1 MKVKTEFSSC
11 EKTVFEL
18 VSRTCLQQV
27 TFVFRREVWKRMNS
41 AQFLTFSRKIKLI
54 NYPSQLQSSIV
65 NLLFFQTLFSFSSGE
80 SRGFKK
86 LKNGVLNSNSNIKA
100 IRYPPRTIRL
110 RPAQA
115 GAHQRF
121 WGVSN
126 TRGLVAP
133 CNAAIDASSLATSAA
148 VTWT

>member
-54 NYPSQLQSSIV
+54 NCPYQLQSSIV
-65 NLLFFQTLFSFSSGE
+65 NLLFFQTLFSFSSRE
-80 SRGFKK
+80 RTPFKK
-86 LKNGVLNSNSNIKA
+86 LKNEVLNSNSNFKQD
-100 IRYPPRTIRL
+100 RYPPIHLRADQNFFDFLVILELPRIRF
-110 RPAQA
+110 QN
-115 GAHQRF
+115 
-121 WGVSN
+121 VS
-126 TRGLVAP
+126 
-133 CNAAIDASSLATSAA
+133 
-148 VTWT
+148 

>member
-1 MKVKTEFSSC
+1 MKYIRFSNLGSKCYHKVRICSKWHQNSEMKFKTEFSSC

-54 NYPSQLQSSIV
+54 NYPYQLQSSIV
-65 NLLFFQTLFSFSSGE
+65 NLLFFQTLFSFSSRE

-100 IRYPPRTIRL
+100 IRYPPPSHSRNGR
-110 RPAQA
+110 RP
-115 GAHQRF
+115 
-121 WGVSN
+121 
-126 TRGLVAP
+126 L
-133 CNAAIDASSLATSAA
+133 SA
-148 VTWT
+148 

>member
-54 NYPSQLQSSIV
+54 NYPYPLQSSIV
-65 NLLFFQTLFSFSSGE
+65 NLLFFHTLFSFSSRE

-100 IRYPPRTIRL
+100 IRYPPPSHSRNVRRPLSAQNASLL
-110 RPAQA
+110 RNVTFKVANSSIDDMQA
-115 GAHQRF
+115 FHRK
-121 WGVSN
+121 
-126 TRGLVAP
+126 LL
-133 CNAAIDASSLATSAA
+133 I
-148 VTWT
+148 

>member
-1 MKVKTEFSSC
+1 MEFSSC

-54 NYPSQLQSSIV
+54 NYPYQLQSSIV
-65 NLLFFQTLFSFSSGE
+65 KLLIFQTLFSFSSRE

-86 LKNGVLNSNSNIKA
+86 VKNEVLGPNSNDKQN
-100 IRYPPRTIRL
+100 RYPPITSL
-110 RPAQA
+110 
-115 GAHQRF
+115 
-121 WGVSN
+121 
-126 TRGLVAP
+126 
-133 CNAAIDASSLATSAA
+133 SSYTTYIQLICFAFEKCDL
-148 VTWT
+148 